1 MEEAWYS
8 LPKEI
13 REGIRYVS
21 AMFYPEGLM
30 PRWKKMRPMVFS
42 LSKQVKGYSLQQVIE
57 ELEHFDFFR
66 EYFKEEP
73 LRDVKLPASYIKLFD
88 GLVEDLKSHRFL
100 DDVAT
105 RFHVITEG
113 VLATVGL
120 KVLNE
125 TSRKYGLVKFN
136 EGVRNIIE
144 DEARHVNYGLSL
156 IQDQEYA
163 VRRVE
168 ELYPLAV
175 QIMTDSREKLEP
187 MGYSLKE
194 LLALME
200 ELKRARIEKI
210 KARVTA

>member
-1 MEEAWYS
+1 MEETWYS

-13 REGIRYVS
+13 RDGIRYVS

-30 PRWKKMRPMVFS
+30 PRWRQMRSMVFS

-73 LRDVKLPASYIKLFD
+73 LKDVKLPDSYVKLFD
-88 GLVEDLKSHRFL
+88 GLMEDLRSPRFL

-120 KVLNE
+120 KILNE
-125 TSRKYGLVKFN
+125 TSRKYGLTKFN

-156 IQDQEYA
+156 VQDPDYA

-175 QIMTDSREKLEP
+175 QIITDSREKLEP
-187 MGYSLKE
+187 MGYSLQE

-200 ELKRARIEKI
+200 ELKRARVEKI
-210 KARVTA
+210 RSKVIA